1 MTKCAD
7 RLRDC
12 GHIFC
17 LPCLQV
23 YLRSYLARYV
33 ANQIFA
39 NPPKY
44 EGYRESI
51 QFLRA
56 AQEYMTK
63 YDVPAP
69 RYRCPC
75 CHAGILE
82 KPREARE
89 LHTLLSKLKDGLR
102 KAKTLLGQLT
112 REDERELTED
122 LILEGCDMFFL

>member
-1 MTKCAD
+1 MH
-7 RLRDC
+7 RDC
-12 GHIFC
+12 RHIFAC
-17 LPCLQV
+17 HVC
-23 YLRSYLARYV
+23 R
-33 ANQIFA
+33 NIFVLTWRT

-75 CHAGILE
+75 YHAGILE

-89 LHTLLSKLKDGLR
+89 LQTLLDKLKDGLR
-102 KAKTLLGQLT
+102 EAKTLLGQLT
-112 REDERELTED
+112 
-122 LILEGCDMFFL
+122 